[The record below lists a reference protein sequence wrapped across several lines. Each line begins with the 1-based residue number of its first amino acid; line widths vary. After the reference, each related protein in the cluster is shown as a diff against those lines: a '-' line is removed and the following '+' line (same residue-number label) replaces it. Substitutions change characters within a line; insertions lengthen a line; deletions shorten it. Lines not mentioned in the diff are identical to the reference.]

1 MKTILLAAC
10 AALSLSACA
19 TITRGT
25 TTAFEVQTTPSGA
38 KVATN
43 LPANDGKSV
52 TGCEPTPCVI
62 PKVSR
67 EANFQVTI
75 TKPGFKTFVTNVTH
89 ATAGGGAAG
98 MAGNVILGGLI
109 GAVVDSNNGSTQ
121 DLVPNPLVV
130 ALEAESAPAPATPAP
145 PAAAGTAPIS

>member
-1 MKTILLAAC
+1 MKTILLVAIATV
-10 AALSLSACA
+10 SLSACA

-43 LPANDGKSV
+43 LPNNNGKSP

-89 ATAGGGAAG
+89 ATAGGGGAA

-109 GAVVDSNNGSTQ
+109 GAVVDGNNGSTQ

-130 ALEAESAPAPATPAP
+130 NLEPEIPPAPAVQAK
-145 PAAAGTAPIS
+145 PAAAGAPVS